1 MDSDGEEI
9 SMDSHYKT
17 YAVLTDFTIV
27 VEKVKASKVTI
38 NIDEALANA
47 YIDYYNES
55 IYDYMTDGAIFFEP
69 FTGYVMISNNPVAC
83 DITIT
88 VGGKVIDSS
97 SIDAR
102 SSYQS
107 PRFEA
112 TGDVVITVTASAE

>member
-9 SMDSHYKT
+9 SMDSYYKT

-27 VEKVKASKVTI
+27 VEKVQASKVTI
-38 NIDEALANA
+38 NIDEALADA

-55 IYDYMTDGAIFFEP
+55 IGDYMTDGAIFFES
-69 FTGYVMISNNPVAC
+69 FTGFVSISNNPVAC

-88 VGGKVIDSS
+88 VGGEEIDSS
-97 SIDAR
+97 SIDAGSR
-102 SSYQS
+102 YQS

-112 TGDVVITVTASAE
+112 TGYVVITVKASAE